1 MTKENIEKVGFFK
14 RVYLAIKDFEQYGIF
29 GAESIL
35 TAIKYLLKI
44 MLIFVVVVAGI
55 FIYQFHTYFQEALNN
70 FNENISELHFV
81 EGSLEINQGE
91 TIEIRND
98 HSILPYLTIDTDATE
113 EQIQDYTKK
122 LSGYETG
129 MLILRDKII
138 YKNELLAEQIEHHY
152 KDILQNY
159 PISEFDK
166 QGVLDFVSQIDKVS
180 LYISLFVVM
189 TIYLYIIYLASTF
202 VDVVMLA
209 VLGFIV
215 GRIAGIKIRFKATFN
230 IGIYA
235 LTLPLLLNLIYIVV
249 NSLTGFT
256 IQYFSWMYTTISYI
270 YVIVAILMIKAD
282 FINKQAELMKII
294 EEQERV
300 RQEIKLREE
309 QQKREEA
316 KKENKDNKDNENKEE
331 DKKEEKK
338 KTKKK
343 EKDETGIAGDG
354 LAPQEAT
361 ELQNN
366 E

>member
-14 RVYLAIKDFEQYGIF
+14 RVYLAIKDFEQYDIF
-29 GAESIL
+29 GAENIS

-55 FIYQFHTYFQEALNN
+55 FIYQFHTYFQEALNY

-129 MLILRDKII
+129 MLILRDKIL
-138 YKNELLAEQIEHHY
+138 YKNELLAEQMEYHY

-189 TIYLYIIYLASTF
+189 AIYLYIIYLASTF

-300 RQEIKLREE
+300 RQEMKLREE

-338 KTKKK
+338 KTRKK

>member
-1 MTKENIEKVGFFK
+1 MTKENNEKVSFLK
-14 RVYLAIKDFEQYGIF
+14 RAYLAIKDFEYYGVF
-29 GAESIL
+29 GAENVS

-44 MLIFVVVVAGI
+44 MLIFVIIIAGI
-55 FIYQFHTYFQEALNN
+55 FIYQFHTYFEEGLTY
-70 FNENISELHFV
+70 FKDHIEELHFI
-81 EGSLEINQGE
+81 EGKLEINQGE
-91 TIEIRND
+91 KIEIQND
-98 HSILPYLTIDTDATE
+98 HSILPYIAIDTDANE
-113 EQIQDYTKK
+113 EEIQDYTKK
-122 LSGYETG
+122 ISGYETG
-129 MLILRDKII
+129 ILILEDKIV
-138 YKNELLAEQIEHHY
+138 YKNELLSQAMEYHY
-152 KDILQNY
+152 KDIMQNY
-159 PISEFDK
+159 AISQFDK
-166 QGVLDFVSQIDKVS
+166 QGVLDFVLQIDKVS
-180 LYISLFVVM
+180 LYISIFIVM

-202 VDVVMLA
+202 IDVVMLA

-256 IQYFSWMYTTISYI
+256 VQYFSWMYTTISYI

-300 RQEIKLREE
+300 RQEMKLREE
-309 QQKREEA
+309 QKKQEET
-316 KKENKDNKDNENKEE
+316 KNENKDNKDKEE

-343 EKDETGIAGDG
+343 EKETGLSDDRISTTGSNWIAR
-354 LAPQEAT
+354 Q
-361 ELQNN
+361 QIK
-366 E
+366 